1 MVNNQDYYSLC
12 TNCSAQLPNNVKFC
26 TECGCPIEHDSS
38 HNSSYQRPRN
48 VENDPVESIKESGQ
62 EFMNE
67 ISKLFN
73 KSNNK
78 LLAQDGIHFEGS
90 INEKSYCQQCS
101 ALIPNNVNFCTECG
115 SPIEHNNDQTS
126 NQSPKIQDET
136 YNNELEK
143 LEYLEKLAGLRDKAI
158 ITDEE
163 FEKKKKDILKL

>member
-1 MVNNQDYYSLC
+1 MVNNQYYTLC
-12 TNCSAQLPNNVKFC
+12 TNCSAQIPKNVNFC
-26 TECGCPIEHDSS
+26 TECGSPLEQDSS
-38 HNSSYQRPRN
+38 NNSTYKRPRN

-73 KSNNK
+73 KSNDK

-90 INEKSYCQQCS
+90 IKKGDYCHHCS
-101 ALIPNNVNFCTECG
+101 AILPNNVNFCTECG
-115 SPIEHNNDQTS
+115 TPTENKKSDHISDS
-126 NQSPKIQDET
+126 SKIQGKIDNT
-136 YNNELEK
+136 ELEN
-143 LEYLEKLAGLRDKAI
+143 LEYLEKLASLRDKSI